1 MKRIQKN
8 MNLFFLLGTSI
19 LAIVGLIFLS
29 IASQLI
35 WLKYASLVG
44 VVFVVIYNLYLYKFL
59 FHPVKLMTDTLEEV
73 ENGKVGTRNRN
84 TNLIKC
90 WQELN
95 CQKND
100 CVGYENENLRCWE
113 LTGTRCK
120 DQTKDQTQGTIVE
133 KLKECKDCVVYNKSA
148 KGEIGNMARLLDNI
162 LAITGGVL
170 AQIKFSSQELGQV
183 NQALGVSSKASLSA
197 TKEINSSLG
206 ETAKMTTNQVSA
218 AEDMHHFAN
227 KLAEIVYNL
236 DVNSQDIT
244 NFCQETSKD
253 NAKVASSVNNLLVN
267 AGETKKYADHTV
279 EKMTALRDKSGA
291 INTIVSTINN
301 IADQTNLLAL
311 NASIEAAR
319 AGEHGRGFSVVAE
332 EIRKLSEETAKSVTE
347 IKGIVIGMG
356 NEMDETIKVVNSTM
370 GIIEVQNNKINE
382 TGTYFRTMEAKVNQ
396 VVNNINN
403 LRNSIELIEKEQK
416 GFLVKIEEVVSVSEE
431 ITAATQEIL
440 GSTQDQ
446 EDGLTVVGEQIGRL
460 DKVIKELDTYA
471 RFFK

>member
-1 MKRIQKN
+1 
-8 MNLFFLLGTSI
+8 
-19 LAIVGLIFLS
+19 
-29 IASQLI
+29 
-35 WLKYASLVG
+35 
-44 VVFVVIYNLYLYKFL
+44 
-59 FHPVKLMTDTLEEV
+59 
-73 ENGKVGTRNRN
+73 
-84 TNLIKC
+84 
-90 WQELN
+90 
-95 CQKND
+95 
-100 CVGYENENLRCWE
+100 
-113 LTGTRCK
+113 
-120 DQTKDQTQGTIVE
+120 
-133 KLKECKDCVVYNKSA
+133 
-148 KGEIGNMARLLDNI
+148 
-162 LAITGGVL
+162 
-170 AQIKFSSQELGQV
+170 
-183 NQALGVSSKASLSA
+183 
-197 TKEINSSLG
+197 
-206 ETAKMTTNQVSA
+206 
-218 AEDMHHFAN
+218 
-227 KLAEIVYNL
+227 
-236 DVNSQDIT
+236 
-244 NFCQETSKD
+244 
-253 NAKVASSVNNLLVN
+253 
-267 AGETKKYADHTV
+267 
-279 EKMTALRDKSGA
+279 MTALRDKSGA

-440 GSTQDQ
+440 GSTQEQ